1 MYKRLNCFT
10 SLPAFVTFCIFD
22 DNHPNR
28 CVMIPRCGFHLYFS
42 DSNMSVFLSTYWP
55 SVCLLWKIV
64 QVICPFCYWIVCF
77 FFFFCCCLSLLYIL
91 CIKSLSDIWF
101 ANIFSH
107 LVGCLFILLIFFFC
121 VDFEFDTVPLVYFL
135 FCCFY
140 FCCQI

>member
-28 CVMIPRCGFHLYFS
+28 CVMIPRCGFDLYFS

-77 FFFFCCCLSLLYIL
+77 FFFLLLSEFAIYFVYLIL
-91 CIKSLSDIWF
+91 TRYMICKYFLP
-101 ANIFSH
+101 FSRLPFH
-107 LVGCLFILLIFFFC
+107 FVDFFFLC
-121 VDFEFDTVPLVYFL
+121 GF
-135 FCCFY
+135 
-140 FCCQI
+140 